1 MNSRMNLAALAVMLA
16 AVAATPAAAQDAK
29 AGERGFAQCRACHS
43 VVRGQNRIGPS
54 LAGISGRRIASVPGF
69 NYSAALKKRTGNWTD
84 ANMNAWL
91 TRPAAW
97 APGTRMAFAGIS
109 DAKRRADMIAY
120 LKTLK

>member
-1 MNSRMNLAALAVMLA
+1 MKMTIISLALAAAALAV
-16 AVAATPAAAQDAK
+16 PAAAQDAA
-29 AGERGFAQCRACHS
+29 AGQRGFAQCRACHS
-43 VVRGQNRIGPS
+43 IVKGQNRIGPS

>member
-1 MNSRMNLAALAVMLA
+1 MKTMIFAAALVA
-16 AVAATPAAAQDAK
+16 AVAAPAVAQDAA
-29 AGERGFAQCRACHS
+29 AGQRGFAQCRACHS

-54 LAGISGRRIASVPGF
+54 LAGIAGRRIASVPGF

-84 ANMNAWL
+84 ANLNAWL